1 MILYTFLYA
10 QIFISGAIYLAKKQ
24 KYRDIGELFGYYFL
38 FPFVTIW
45 DFFKGKFTIQGHE
58 KNSDN
63 TQDEEEIPFWVG
75 PGDLF
80 LAIIIGWTLGVL
92 HGIVAF
98 FFAYCVGSVIGIIV
112 MLITGKQKERF
123 EVPFGPFL
131 GIGFFLA
138 ILFHSQINNFV
149 NMYFFF

>member
-1 MILYTFLYA
+1 M
-10 QIFISGAIYLAKKQ
+10 
-24 KYRDIGELFGYYFL
+24 E
-38 FPFVTIW
+38 
-45 DFFKGKFTIQGHE
+45 
-58 KNSDN
+58 
-63 TQDEEEIPFWVG
+63 DEEEIPFWVG

-98 FFAYCVGSVIGIIV
+98 FFAYCVGSVIGVIV
-112 MLITGKQKERF
+112 MMFAGKQKERF

>member
-1 MILYTFLYA
+1 MTIL
-10 QIFISGAIYLAKKQ
+10 
-24 KYRDIGELFGYYFL
+24 
-38 FPFVTIW
+38 
-45 DFFKGKFTIQGHE
+45 DFFKEKLTTQKPE

-63 TQDEEEIPFWVG
+63 NQDEEEIPFWVG

-98 FFAYCVGSVIGIIV
+98 FFAYCVGSVIGVIV
-112 MLITGKQKERF
+112 MMLAGKQKERF